1 MAKAPRAPRA
11 SRKRPRH
18 IADAAAGK
26 ASKASLVTPGLTS
39 RPDADRR
46 EATFLLD
53 TLAAVERDAEHTE
66 KPNSKTKKPTKRMNT
81 DDIEWNTIIGGVE
94 ITKQKRRKH
103 YVVYNSLPLSRDTDI
118 EEFQHSNEKAR

>member
-18 IADAAAGK
+18 IADASAWK
-26 ASKASLVTPGLTS
+26 ASKASLVTPGLAN
-39 RPDADRR
+39 RPEVDQR

-53 TLAAVERDAEHTE
+53 TLAAVERDVGHTE
-66 KPNSKTKKPTKRMNT
+66 KPNLKTKKPTQRMNT
-81 DDIEWNTIIGGVE
+81 DDIEWNTLIGGVD
-94 ITKQKRRKH
+94 ITKQKRKKH